1 MDQRRQ
7 ARERR
12 QRRVRK
18 ALQGTEERPRLCVFR
33 SQRHMYV
40 QVISDAGGR
49 TLLSVSTLS
58 RELRGVLRRTSDSE
72 AARQVGL
79 QVAKSCKERG
89 ITRVAFDRNGFLYHG
104 RVKAVADG
112 AREGG
117 LEF

>member
-1 MDQRRQ
+1 MDLRRQ

-12 QRRVRK
+12 RRRVRK
-18 ALQGTEERPRLCVFR
+18 AVRGTEERPRLCVYR
-33 SQRHMYV
+33 SERHMYV
-40 QVISDAGGR
+40 QVISDAIGR
-49 TLLSVSTLS
+49 TLVSVSTLS

-79 QVAKSCKERG
+79 QVAKHCKERG
-89 ITRVAFDRNGFLYHG
+89 ITKVAFDRNGFLYHG
-104 RVKAVADG
+104 RVKAVAEG

>member
-1 MDQRRQ
+1 MDARRQ

-12 QRRVRK
+12 RQRVRK
-18 ALQGTEERPRLCVFR
+18 AVQGTAERPRLCVFR

-49 TLLSVSTLS
+49 TLLSVSTMS

-79 QVAKSCKERG
+79 QVAKHCKERG
-89 ITRVAFDRNGFLYHG
+89 ITKVAFDRNGFLYHG